1 MQLKVSVEDTFSA
14 QHVIRDKT
22 RELLKYETLPEPAQI
37 GKLFPDGLSTNSEI
51 YSPLLGCDGSFVRPG
66 SDVVCVTSAVVS
78 GTGVSSGT

>member
-37 GKLFPDGLSTNSEI
+37 EQLFLDGLSTNSEK
-51 YSPLLGCDGSFVRPG
+51 YSPLVGSG
-66 SDVVCVTSAVVS
+66 STFPELAQVARF
-78 GTGVSSGT
+78 

>member
-37 GKLFPDGLSTNSEI
+37 EKLFPDGLSTNSER
-51 YSPLLGCDGSFVRPG
+51 YSPLA
-66 SDVVCVTSAVVS
+66 VCYVKVLVKS
-78 GTGVSSGT
+78 